1 MKIKRKICIVTG
13 TRAEYG
19 LLYWL
24 MKEIK
29 KDADLE
35 LQIIATCMHLSPQ
48 YGSTWQDIVNDG
60 FTINQKVEI
69 LLSSDSE
76 QAIAKSISLGVSG
89 FCDAYVNLK
98 PDIVV
103 LLGDR
108 FEILAAAIAALPL
121 RLSIAHIHGGEL
133 TEGSYD
139 NAIRHALTK
148 FSDLHFC
155 AAESYRDRIIQMG
168 EQPARVH
175 NVGAMTIDNVRSLQ
189 FMSKVELEES
199 LGFKFAKKNFLVC
212 YQSPTLENNSI
223 RIQLNCLLD
232 ALATLKDTFCIFTMP
247 NADANSHVIFEMI
260 SNFTAKNKHFSKKYA
275 KLLR

>member
-212 YQSPTLENNSI
+212 
-223 RIQLNCLLD
+223 
-232 ALATLKDTFCIFTMP
+232 
-247 NADANSHVIFEMI
+247 
-260 SNFTAKNKHFSKKYA
+260 
-275 KLLR
+275 